1 MLHIVETYGAM
12 LLRSLGQTILLTLLS
27 LIFAMIVGLIF
38 ALMNVIPA
46 RIISAIYAP
55 QFMASAMVPAESAV
69 NRKFCIPMDLM
80 PAGIPK

>member
-38 ALMNVIPA
+38 ALMNVGRN
-46 RIISAIYAP
+46 RIFNFIGTLY
-55 QFMASAMVPAESAV
+55 
-69 NRKFCIPMDLM
+69 
-80 PAGIPK
+80 

>member
-38 ALMNVIPA
+38 ALMNVGRN
-46 RIISAIYAP
+46 RIFNFIGTLYVDAVRGVPLIVL
-55 QFMASAMVPAESAV
+55 ASVSQQALSPWEY
-69 NRKFCIPMDLM
+69 RTF
-80 PAGIPK
+80 G